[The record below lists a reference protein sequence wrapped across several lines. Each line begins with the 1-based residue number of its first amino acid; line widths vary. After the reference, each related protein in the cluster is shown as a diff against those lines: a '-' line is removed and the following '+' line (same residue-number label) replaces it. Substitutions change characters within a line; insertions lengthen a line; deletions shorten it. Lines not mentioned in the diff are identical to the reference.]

1 MDRKAPMMLRIGNKG
16 DSLVEQMVAV
26 AVLSL
31 AVVLIYG
38 AFFSCLNAFNYSL
51 DRLSVQ
57 RWMDEKVWEMQE
69 ELNCSETLVR
79 GEQRGSF
86 IDKNKNFAWET
97 SVKLIGEAQDAY
109 LYRSTLN
116 VFWKQAQRNI
126 SVSQIAY
133 VSNWQKN

>member
-31 AVVLIYG
+31 SVVLIYG
-38 AFFSCLNAFNYSL
+38 AFFSCLNTFNYSL

-57 RWMDEKVWEMQE
+57 RWMDEKIWEVQE
-69 ELNCSETLVR
+69 ELNRSGTLVR
-79 GEQRGSF
+79 DKQRGSF
-86 IDKNKNFAWET
+86 IDKNKNFVWET
-97 SVKLIGEAQDAY
+97 SVKLIGEAQEAY
-109 LYRSTLN
+109 LYRVTLN

-126 SVSQIAY
+126 NVSQIAY

>member
-1 MDRKAPMMLRIGNKG
+1 MDRKAPMMLQIGNKG

-31 AVVLIYG
+31 VLILIYG

-51 DRLSVQ
+51 GRLNVQ

-69 ELNCSETLVR
+69 ELNRSGTLAR

-86 IDKNKNFAWET
+86 IDKNKNFVWET
-97 SVKLIGEAQDAY
+97 SVKLIGEAQDTY
-109 LYRSTLN
+109 LYRLTLN

-133 VSNWQKN
+133 VSSWQKS